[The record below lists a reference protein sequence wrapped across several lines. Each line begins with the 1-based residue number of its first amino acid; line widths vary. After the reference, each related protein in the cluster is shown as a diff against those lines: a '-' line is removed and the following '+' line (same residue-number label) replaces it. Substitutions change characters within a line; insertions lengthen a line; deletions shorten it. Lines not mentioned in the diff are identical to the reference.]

1 MSRYATRS
9 PWSYRDEQPEDDLF
23 YASEEALR
31 QASTPPDMEE
41 ALARIDAKL
50 AARDS
55 AYDRM
60 LTATLKGDEAAY
72 QKAKREFWGD
82 AGLDV

>member
-1 MSRYATRS
+1 MNRLFTRS
-9 PWSYRDEQPEDDLF
+9 PWVYGEEQPDEDLF
-23 YASEEALR
+23 YASEETLR

-72 QKAKREFWGD
+72 QKAKRDFWGD
-82 AGLDV
+82 AA